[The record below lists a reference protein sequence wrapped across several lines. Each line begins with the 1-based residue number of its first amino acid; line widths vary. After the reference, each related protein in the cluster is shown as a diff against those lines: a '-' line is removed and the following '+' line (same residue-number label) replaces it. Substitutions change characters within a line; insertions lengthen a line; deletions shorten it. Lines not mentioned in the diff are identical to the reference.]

1 MLARCRTIV
10 RSHSCAS
17 LWEEGHT
24 GLNVKYIEIES
35 MQLLAKLLLVVPPI
49 DLCGHLGLDALMCG
63 ATEVMSRFCVGLVVQ
78 IIYNNRS

>member
-1 MLARCRTIV
+1 
-10 RSHSCAS
+10 
-17 LWEEGHT
+17 
-24 GLNVKYIEIES
+24 

-78 IIYNNRS
+78 IIYNNRWLMSLNLLHGSLIATGTCKL

>member
-1 MLARCRTIV
+1 MGRGAHRPEC
-10 RSHSCAS
+10 
-17 LWEEGHT
+17 
-24 GLNVKYIEIES
+24 EILRLRAS

-78 IIYNNRS
+78 IIYNNR

>member
-1 MLARCRTIV
+1 
-10 RSHSCAS
+10 
-17 LWEEGHT
+17 
-24 GLNVKYIEIES
+24 